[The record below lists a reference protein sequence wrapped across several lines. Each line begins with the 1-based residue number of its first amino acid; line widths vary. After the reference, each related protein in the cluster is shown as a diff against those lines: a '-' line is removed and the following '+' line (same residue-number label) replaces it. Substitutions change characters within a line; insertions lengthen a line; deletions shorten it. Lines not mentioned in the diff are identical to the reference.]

1 MRQIF
6 VSDLHLQ
13 NERPDLVRAF
23 LHFLATDARRANQLF
38 LLGDIFEAWI
48 GDDAPFPG
56 TQPVMDALKA
66 LSDSGIEL
74 FFQHGNRD
82 FLVGQQFADYVGGTL
97 LDDSTLITA
106 ADGQPLLLM
115 HGDQLCTD
123 DVEYQKMRVML
134 RNPMFQQNI
143 LAQTVEQRLAM
154 AKQLRETS
162 KAKGAEKAEYITD
175 VNADAVISALET
187 AQASL
192 LLHGHTHRPAIHPLT
207 LTDGTPAQRI
217 VLGDWDQSGW
227 YVEWDENGFTLTDFP
242 IEGYVPE

>member
-23 LHFLATDARRANQLF
+23 LHFLDTDARRADQLY

-56 TQPVMDALKA
+56 TEPIIAALRN
-66 LSDSGIEL
+66 LSDDGVAL

-82 FLVGQQFADYVGGTL
+82 FLVGEQFAEEAGCTL
-97 LDDSTLITA
+97 LDDSTVITS
-106 ADGQPLLLM
+106 ADNRPLLLM

-123 DVEYQKMRVML
+123 DVEYQKLRVML

-143 LAQTVEQRLAM
+143 LAQTVEQRLTM
-154 AKQLRETS
+154 AQQLRDAS
-162 KAKGAEKAEYITD
+162 KEQGSQKSMAIMD
-175 VNADAVISALET
+175 VNAEAVTQALVSAET
-187 AQASL
+187 AL
-192 LLHGHTHRPAIHPLT
+192 LLHGHTHRPAVHKLQLPDNT
-207 LTDGTPAQRI
+207 AAQRI
-217 VLGDWDQSGW
+217 VLGDWDHKGW
-227 YVEWDENGFTLTDFP
+227 YLEWNDNGFQLIDFN
-242 IEGYVPE
+242 IEGYAD